1 MGYTMYA
8 RKTGR
13 AASPGRCHFSERNV
27 THG

>member
-13 AASPGRCHFSERNV
+13 AASPGLFHSHERN
-27 THG
+27 TPYG